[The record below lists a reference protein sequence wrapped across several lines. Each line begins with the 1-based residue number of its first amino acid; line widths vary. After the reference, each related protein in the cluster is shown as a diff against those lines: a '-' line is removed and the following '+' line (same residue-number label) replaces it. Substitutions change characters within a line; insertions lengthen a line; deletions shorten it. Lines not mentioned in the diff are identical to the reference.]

1 MAMTNELDMII
12 ETLRGV
18 DDEMADGIMRARAAQ
33 NGPARVGEASDFE
46 KSVQKLLNY
55 LRQNVASSAFHEVRR
70 STRSDF
76 PLIERFSAFRRLVT
90 NGGSWDIKKQF
101 AEWSWDPETE
111 TQYFRDIWGNIHY
124 GYLGKAAG
132 FFEVELTQGAGKNQ
146 LDVHGSRFDGI
157 IDNALAFLPRPD
169 GFGYA
174 PFDDPADQR
183 AIKLGFDLWA
193 RHGHSVSEQDIK
205 SLVRN
210 AKDQLNTKKI

>member
-18 DDEMADGIMRARAAQ
+18 DDEMADGIMRARAVQ
-33 NGPARVGEASDFE
+33 KGSARVDEASDFE
-46 KSVQKLLNY
+46 KSVQKLLNF
-55 LRQNVASSAFHEVRR
+55 LRENVASSAFHEVRR

-76 PLIERFSAFRRLVT
+76 PLVERFNAFRELVT

-132 FFEVELTQGAGKNQ
+132 FFEIELTQGAGWNQ
-146 LDVHGSRFDGI
+146 YKVHGSRFDGI
-157 IDNALAFLPRPD
+157 VNNVVAVLPGRD
-169 GFGYA
+169 GFGVA

-183 AIKLGFDLWA
+183 AIELGFALSDS
-193 RHGHSVSEQDIK
+193 H
-205 SLVRN
+205 
-210 AKDQLNTKKI
+210 TKV